1 MAADKTAPLARTIG
15 VEGKKVK
22 NDPMHPSFEQTVEC
36 HGNVLLLSIDWL

>member
-1 MAADKTAPLARTIG
+1 MAAAKTAPLAWTIG

-22 NDPMHPSFEQTVEC
+22 NDPMHPSFEQRVEC